1 MFIDVFF
8 LMIRRPPRSTRT
20 DTLFPY
26 TTLFRSDDPLRRNAA
41 LPRVEQAAEERR
53 VDRRLERR
61 VGQHDEGIA
70 ASQFHDRFLEIAARA
85 FGDRRAR
92 ALASGNGDPDD
103 ARIVD
108 EPGDLVVRGENIGE
122 DSGWRACAFERSEEH
137 PS

>member
-1 MFIDVFF
+1 MCMSAWSSDVC
-8 LMIRRPPRSTRT
+8 S
-20 DTLFPY
+20 
-26 TTLFRSDDPLRRNAA
+26 SDLG
-41 LPRVEQAAEERR
+41 
-53 VDRRLERR
+53 DRRLERR

-122 DSGWRACAFERSEEH
+122 DSGWRACAFEELGKSERALRNRSEAHTSELQ
-137 PS
+137 SLMRISYAVFCLT

>member
-1 MFIDVFF
+1 MAD
-8 LMIRRPPRSTRT
+8 
-20 DTLFPY
+20 D
-26 TTLFRSDDPLRRNAA
+26 DDPLRRNAA

-103 ARIVD
+103 ARV
-108 EPGDLVVRGENIGE
+108 G
-122 DSGWRACAFERSEEH
+122 RSEERRYGEGWCSTCRSRGSAYH
-137 PS
+137 YKTKK

>member
-1 MFIDVFF
+1 MAD
-8 LMIRRPPRSTRT
+8 
-20 DTLFPY
+20 D
-26 TTLFRSDDPLRRNAA
+26 DDPLRRNAA

-70 ASQFHDRFLEIAARA
+70 ASQFHDRFLEIAACA

-103 ARIVD
+103 ARSGD
-108 EPGDLVVRGENIGE
+108 EPGDLGVRGETNGE
-122 DSGWRACAFERSEEH
+122 EPGWRAWHFEETGQSER
-137 PS
+137 PWRN